1 MLENDESSKE
11 VVFPTG
17 PIDRFIKPLTSF
29 LHVEAASG
37 VVLFVCSLIAMGLAN
52 SPIAES
58 YLAFWKTEVGFTLGE
73 IQLVHSLKHWI
84 NDALMAIFFFVIG
97 LEVKREIALGELRE
111 LRRAA
116 FPIAAAIGGM
126 VIPAGIYLAMQHDQP
141 GQSGWGVPMATDI
154 AFVVGCMAL
163 LGRRIPAGLRVV
175 LLSLAIADDIGAIIV
190 IAVGYTDTLNLGWL
204 GIGVAGIGLVS
215 VMQRLGVRAILVYT
229 LAGAVIWFGFHESGI
244 HATIAGVILGMMT
257 PAHPYLERGLA
268 GKLLRG
274 ASKMVHGGAW
284 ESEPHRAEKVRTY
297 LSYTRE
303 TISPLEYLIYTL
315 HPWVAFV
322 IMPIFA
328 LANAG
333 VPVQGSDVVS
343 PIAIAVILG
352 LAVGKPVGIVLISWL
367 SVQLRLTQLPAGVT
381 WRHMLGG
388 GCLAG
393 IGFTMALF
401 ISGLAFSDDDLL
413 RPAKVGVLIASVL
426 SAIVGMTLLGTTPI
440 SVENEEVK
448 EEE

>member
-1 MLENDESSKE
+1 MLENDETVKE
-11 VVFPTG
+11 IVFPTG
-17 PIDRFIKPLTSF
+17 PIDRFIKPLASF

-52 SPIAES
+52 SPLGES
-58 YLAFWKTEVGFTLGE
+58 YLAFWNMKVGLTLGE
-73 IQLVHSLKHWI
+73 FQWLHSIKHWI

-97 LEVKREIALGELRE
+97 LEVKREIALGELKD

-126 VIPAGIYLAMQHDQP
+126 VIPAGVYLALQHGEP
-141 GQSGWGVPMATDI
+141 GEHGWGVPMATDI

-163 LGRRIPAGLRVV
+163 LGRRIPGGLRVV

-190 IAVGYTDTLNLGWL
+190 IAVGYTDTLHLGWL
-204 GIGVAGIGLVS
+204 AMGISGIAFVS
-215 VMQRLGVRAILVYT
+215 ILQRLGVRSILVYT
-229 LAGAVIWFGFHESGI
+229 LTGAVIWEGFHESGI

-268 GKLLRG
+268 GKLLRRAG
-274 ASKMVHGGAW
+274 EVVHGGTW
-284 ESEPHRAEKVRTY
+284 EIEPHRAKKVQSY
-297 LSYTRE
+297 LSFTRE

-333 VPVQGSDVVS
+333 VPMQGADVVS

-367 SVQLRLTQLPAGVT
+367 SVQLRLTRLPAGVT

-413 RPAKVGVLIASVL
+413 RPAKVGVLIGSVL
-426 SAIVGMTLLGTTPI
+426 SAIIGMTILGTAPI
-440 SVENEEVK
+440 PVENEEAK
-448 EEE
+448 E

>member
-1 MLENDESSKE
+1 MLENDETVKE
-11 VVFPTG
+11 IVFPTG
-17 PIDRFIKPLTSF
+17 PIDRFMKPVTNF

-52 SPIAES
+52 SPLGES
-58 YLAFWKTEVGFTLGE
+58 YLAFWNMKVGLTLGE
-73 IQLVHSLKHWI
+73 FQWVHSLKHWI

-97 LEVKREIALGELRE
+97 LEVKREIALGELQD

-126 VIPAGIYLAMQHDQP
+126 VIPAGVYLALQQGQP
-141 GQSGWGVPMATDI
+141 GEHGWGVPMATDI

-163 LGRRIPAGLRVV
+163 LGRRIPARLRVV

-190 IAVGYTDTLNLGWL
+190 IAVGYTDTLHLGWL
-204 GIGVAGIGLVS
+204 AMGVGGIAFVS
-215 VMQRLGVRAILVYT
+215 ILQRLGVRSILVYT
-229 LAGAVIWFGFHESGI
+229 LTGAVIWEGFHESGI

-257 PAHPYLERGLA
+257 PAHPYLERRLA
-268 GKLLRG
+268 GKLLRR
-274 ASKMVHGGAW
+274 ASEVVHGGTW
-284 ESEPHRAEKVRTY
+284 EIEPHRAKKVQSY
-297 LSYTRE
+297 LSFTRE

-333 VPVQGSDVVS
+333 VPMQGADVVS

-352 LAVGKPVGIVLISWL
+352 LAVGKPLGIVLISWL
-367 SVQLRLTQLPAGVT
+367 SVQLRLTRLPAGVT

-413 RPAKVGVLIASVL
+413 RPAKVGVLIGSVL
-426 SAIVGMTLLGTTPI
+426 SAIIGMTILGTAPI
-440 SVENEEVK
+440 PVENEEAK
-448 EEE
+448 E